1 MKNYDEMYRRVLQR
15 RDEHL
20 EKKRKNIIIM
30 KRTFPAAAGFCF
42 ALILGISLNANKD
55 PFHKPPA
62 VVEEYI
68 SPTQPVTENNV
79 TQPASPG
86 TSLPPADISTS
97 SDGSTTNASTT
108 LSPALS
114 GQPEHTPP
122 VQSEPAPEINS
133 EVTYTTP
140 IQPQTTQ
147 PESAFSQTTRATTP
161 KTTKKSEITKTKSTS
176 KTLNKTTSAKTS
188 VSVIRTTTS
197 STPGFQNH
205 VSTSIVNIPGPDYD
219 DPNHDNPPDPIVPT
233 PPPIIDIT
241 QTIAYSGYN
250 DLACRLFGES
260 SDAVADQL
268 GMVNQWSSEVFR
280 DFLQKRS
287 EEMTIMIPFYNDE
300 PLELREEMPIILDP
314 SGLFKEIWINYF
326 FPDDNA
332 SEYVKI
338 TYLHGDE
345 IDPETYPEYD
355 HSYRTY
361 ITLSDR
367 ICYAAIG
374 RNDRDPNVYVNFVY
388 DDVLAIMCITE
399 NRFTSGFLENFS
411 FRNLQLR

>member
-68 SPTQPVTENNV
+68 SPTQPDTENNV

-97 SDGSTTNASTT
+97 SNGSTTNASTT

-114 GQPEHTPP
+114 GQPENTPP

-133 EVTYTTP
+133 EVTYTTQ

-147 PESAFSQTTRATTP
+147 PESAFSQTTRATT
-161 KTTKKSEITKTKSTS
+161 SKSTS
-176 KTLNKTTSAKTS
+176 KTSNKTTSAKTS

-197 STPGFQNH
+197 STPCIQNQ
-205 VSTSIVNIPGPDYD
+205 VSTSIVNIPGPND
-219 DPNHDNPPDPIVPT
+219 DPNHDNPPDPIDHDPPSPS
-233 PPPIIDIT
+233 PPPVI
-241 QTIAYSGYN
+241 QKPTIAYSGYD
-250 DLACRLFGES
+250 DLACRMLGDS
-260 SDAVADQL
+260 SDAIANQL
-268 GMVNQWSSEVFR
+268 VIANQWSSEVFR

-287 EEMTIMIPFYNDE
+287 EEMTVMIPFYNDE
-300 PLELREEMPIILDP
+300 PMELREETPIILEP
-314 SGLFKEIWINYF
+314 SGLFKETWINYF
-326 FPDDNA
+326 FPDDNTG
-332 SEYVKI
+332 EYVKI

-361 ITLSDR
+361 ITLSDN

-374 RNDRDPNVYVNFVY
+374 RNDCDPNIYVNFVY
-388 DDVLAIMCITE
+388 DDVLAVMCITE